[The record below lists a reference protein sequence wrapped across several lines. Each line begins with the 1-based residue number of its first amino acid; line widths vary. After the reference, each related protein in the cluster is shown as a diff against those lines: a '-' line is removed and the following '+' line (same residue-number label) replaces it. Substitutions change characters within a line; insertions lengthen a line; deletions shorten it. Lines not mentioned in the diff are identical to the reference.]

1 MLTTAARNSMLDGFS
16 GTHLSLHSAYS
27 ATGLNE
33 LSGGTPA
40 YARKAVTYGAAA
52 SEAKSATNQPLF
64 DVPAAS
70 VVRFIG
76 KWTAATAGTFLGM
89 VAAGGAEKPFSV
101 DITTD
106 VVKSL
111 AHGFANNQLVVFY
124 GGTPPGGLTEGTSYF
139 VVTATTDTFQ
149 VSLTQGGAAI
159 NLTSEPAYKCK
170 VARIV
175 EETFGGQGTYE
186 VNPEIIR
193 LDI

>member
-1 MLTTAARNSMLDGFS
+1 MLTTAARNAMLDGFN

-33 LSGGTPA
+33 LTGGTPA
-40 YARKAVTYGAAA
+40 YARRPVTYAAA
-52 SEAKSATNQPLF
+52 AAEAKAASNQPLF
-64 DVPAAS
+64 DVPAAA

-76 KWTAATAGTFLGM
+76 RWTAITGGIFLGM
-89 VAAGGAEKPFSV
+89 TAAGGAEKQFSV
-101 DITTD
+101 DPATELI
-106 VVKSL
+106 KSP
-111 AHGFANNQLVVFY
+111 AHGFLNDQRVVFY
-124 GGTPPGGLTEGTSYF
+124 GGLAPTGLTEGTSYF
-139 VVTATTDTFQ
+139 VITATTDTFA

-159 NLTSEPAYKCK
+159 NITGDGAARCK

-186 VNPEIIR
+186 VNPEILR